1 MAIKEVAMKR
11 WVYTLY
17 EVNGEYVLSV
27 AFCNG
32 PVDYSRA
39 FKISSDNLDEVYLT
53 ELSSKITNNYE
64 EYKELEVPL
73 PELDL

>member
-1 MAIKEVAMKR
+1 VAIKQVAMKR

-17 EVNGEYVLSV
+17 DVDGQYVLSV

-39 FKISSDNLDEVYLT
+39 FKVDSENLSEEFLT
-53 ELSSKITNNYE
+53 ALSSKITSDYDK
-64 EYKELEVPL
+64 YKELEVPL
-73 PELDL
+73 PELEG

>member
-1 MAIKEVAMKR
+1 MKR

-17 EVNGEYVLSV
+17 DVNGQYVLSV

-39 FKISSDNLDEVYLT
+39 FRIDSGNLSEEYLT
-53 ELSSKITNNYE
+53 ELSSKISSDYE
-64 EYKELEVPL
+64 KYKELEVPL

>member
-1 MAIKEVAMKR
+1 MAIKQVAMKR

-17 EVNGEYVLSV
+17 DVGGQYVLSV

-39 FKISSDNLDEVYLT
+39 FRIDSENISEEFLT
-53 ELSSKITNNYE
+53 ELSSKITSDYSK
-64 EYKELEVPL
+64 YKEFEVPL